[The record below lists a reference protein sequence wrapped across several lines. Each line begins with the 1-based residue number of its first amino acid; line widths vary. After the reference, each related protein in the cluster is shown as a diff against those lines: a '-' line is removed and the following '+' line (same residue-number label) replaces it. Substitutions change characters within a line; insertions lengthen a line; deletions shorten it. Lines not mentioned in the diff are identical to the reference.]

1 MELAVKR
8 MHNRFTIVYTFVRMC
23 ANVGT
28 QIVRDKKDIN
38 WLILQYTD
46 IIALLFLCVIWHGIG
61 KCRPVLG
68 KHKTTFLH
76 KEITIMGRM
85 RENPR
90 YNVISMR
97 VSDEEREQL
106 ESLVRRTHKSV
117 SDIMREAM
125 TALTIELDHRDM
137 RKAA

>member
-1 MELAVKR
+1 
-8 MHNRFTIVYTFVRMC
+8 
-23 ANVGT
+23 
-28 QIVRDKKDIN
+28 
-38 WLILQYTD
+38 
-46 IIALLFLCVIWHGIG
+46 
-61 KCRPVLG
+61 
-68 KHKTTFLH
+68 
-76 KEITIMGRM
+76 MGRM

-125 TALTIELDHRDM
+125 IALTMQLDHRDM